1 MVKKMRSMALVFS
14 LCSILFGFV
23 CSLHASE
30 SLEDGILWLTKNA
43 VREKFGTPNY
53 LYCEEEPFRRYRI
66 VTPEEE
72 EGLKKTFLYDV
83 PLHDLYYLKRNNTN
97 IELRIYYG
105 VDGSNGGETYRVSE
119 YYVNFTDGPVSL
131 GKISGLIPEC
141 KPIHQ
146 SPKVFQEH
154 MCNLNNYR
162 IIFVTDKVSSLTN
175 HFGSIFV
182 DPDKDIK
189 DWSLTYD
196 VILTEGESE
205 NVSVNSM
212 VKEIIVSVDGEYRI
226 GKTRHVFKTRRINNP
241 LQ

>member
-1 MVKKMRSMALVFS
+1 MVKKMRSMVLIFS

-23 CSLHASE
+23 GSLHASE

-66 VTPEEE
+66 VTPDEE

-105 VDGSNGGETYRVSE
+105 VDRSNGGETYRVSE
-119 YYVNFTDGPVSL
+119 YYVNFTDGPVPL
-131 GKISGLIPEC
+131 GKISELIPEC

-146 SPKVFQEH
+146 SSKVFQEH
-154 MCNLNNYR
+154 MFNFDNYR

-175 HFGSIFV
+175 HFGTIFV

-189 DWSLTYD
+189 DWSLAYD
-196 VILTEGESE
+196 VILIEGESE
-205 NVSVNSM
+205 NVSSNSM

-226 GKTRHVFKTRRINNP
+226 GKTKHVFKTRRIDNP

>member
-1 MVKKMRSMALVFS
+1 MGKKMRSMFLIVG
-14 LCSILFGFV
+14 LCSILF
-23 CSLHASE
+23 SLAGSVYASD
-30 SLEDGILWLTKNA
+30 SLDDGILWLTKEQ
-43 VREKFGTPNY
+43 VREKFGAPNY
-53 LYCEEEPFRRYRI
+53 LYCEEEPYRRYRI

-72 EGLKKTFLYDV
+72 EGLRKTFLYDV
-83 PLHDLYYLKRNNTN
+83 TVHDLYYLKRNNTN

-105 VDGSNGGETYRVSE
+105 VDKSHGGTMYRVSE
-119 YYVNFTDGPVSL
+119 YHINFMDGPVAL
-131 GKISGLIPEC
+131 GKISDLVPEC

-154 MCNLNNYR
+154 MFNYNNYR
-162 IIFVTDKVSSLTN
+162 IIFVTDKVDSLTN

-205 NVSVNSM
+205 NVSSNSM
-212 VKEIIVSVDGEYRI
+212 VKEIVVSVDGEYRI
-226 GKTRHVFKTRRINNP
+226 GKTKHVFKTRLIKNP

>member
-1 MVKKMRSMALVFS
+1 MGKKVRSMFLVFG
-14 LCSILFGFV
+14 LCSILFGSV
-23 CSLHASE
+23 SSLQASD
-30 SLEDGILWLTKNA
+30 SLDDGILWMTKSE
-43 VREKFGTPNY
+43 VREKFGAPAY
-53 LYCEEEPFRRYRI
+53 LYSEEEPYRRYRI

-72 EGLKKTFLYDV
+72 EGLRKTFLYDV
-83 PLHDLYYLKRNNTN
+83 TVHDLYYLKRNNTN

-105 VDGSNGGETYRVSE
+105 VDRSHGAEIYRVSE
-119 YYVNFTDGPVSL
+119 YHIGFMDGPVPL
-131 GKISGLIPEC
+131 GKISELIPEC

-154 MCNLNNYR
+154 MFNFDNYR
-162 IIFVTDKVSSLTN
+162 IIFVTDRVNSLTN

-189 DWSLTYD
+189 DWSLAYD

-205 NVSVNSM
+205 NVTSNSM
-212 VKEIIVSVDGEYRI
+212 VQEIIVSVDGEYRI
-226 GKTRHVFKTRRINNP
+226 GKTKHVFKTRLIKNP